1 MFALLM
7 GLVTQV
13 ITSSTV
19 ESTVPWTEPIPEWH
33 IGERSHQLGEV
44 VESEV
49 GMNKMYTY
57 IDLI

>member
-19 ESTVPWTEPIPEWH
+19 ESTVPWTEPIPDEC
-33 IGERSHQLGEV
+33 GQNELGEV

-49 GMNKMYTY
+49 GMNHM
-57 IDLI
+57 

>member
-1 MFALLM
+1 VFALLM

-19 ESTVPWTEPIPEWH
+19 ESTVPWTEPIPE
-33 IGERSHQLGEV
+33 RSHQLGKV

-49 GMNKMYTY
+49 GMNKMHTY